1 MFGAPLDL
9 MVQFQPECMRMTTS
23 FLVFANLI
31 IPLITGSFCFFYFA
45 YFVFAHPSRAVSYRL
60 FVAFLV
66 GFSLFLFGRPLQLML
81 GPHPLP
87 LIIVNI
93 RVFIL
98 CSVLAPIVILT
109 ARNFNKRITRKEG
122 LAVFIACLP
131 LGIGYVAFNTLGT
144 DASYRLFEIAGL
156 VAYDNLTPTMRAP
169 WYGREVTIGVQTVT
183 GLLLL
188 LFSFI
193 RLIKMRRESRPKA
206 ILGDKEFLI
215 NVGILIF
222 ALSFILGSL
231 AKQWWIYYVS
241 SIATALLVGG
251 SVLIDIKE
259 IHNYYEKLVPFIKEE
274 IIHNVA
280 LSELSKSKLMEML
293 GCLGKK
299 TDLNTF
305 AVIKAK
311 GQDDGLCGDFAT
323 LEEIVR
329 VIGRRLED
337 VSSEENFLILPISDT
352 TVGVVL
358 RLPRERG
365 TSRQAYILGALDDI
379 RQEIQRTYRRELA
392 IGIGRSYDKIE
403 ELRFSYHEAMN
414 ALEYAEQ
421 LEGCGIVHVEN
432 ISEPDR
438 RRSAYPVR
446 EKEKLLSLIRSG
458 DAENGRA
465 ALAAFFVKFRRY
477 IDEEPGVLRIRLYEL
492 VCSFIDSAILGG
504 GDERTLNELVGRYI
518 GEIAHIDDPAVAERW
533 LAKIV
538 AETAGIV
545 VRVYERRSKVLIENA
560 KKYIEANFRSQ
571 LNYREVAREIFISPS
586 YFLSLFKK
594 ETGTTFVDY
603 LTSVR
608 IEEAK
613 RLLLT
618 TDLGVTRIAYDLG
631 FNNSNY
637 FSNIFR
643 KTVGVSATEY
653 RKPRSAPTA

>member
-1 MFGAPLDL
+1 ML
-9 MVQFQPECMRMTTS
+9 QFLPESLRMTTS

-31 IPLITGSFCFFYFA
+31 IPLISGSFCFFYFV

-66 GFSLFLFGRPLQLML
+66 GFSLFLFGRPLQLLL

-87 LIIVNI
+87 LIVVNI

-98 CSVLAPIVILT
+98 CSALAPISILT
-109 ARNFNKRITRKEG
+109 ARTYNKRITRREG
-122 LAVFIACLP
+122 LAVFAACLP
-131 LGIGYVAFNTLGT
+131 LGLGYVVFNTLGT
-144 DASYRLFEIAGL
+144 QASYRLFELAGL
-156 VAYDNLTPTMRAP
+156 AAWDNLTPSLKAP

-183 GLLLL
+183 GLLLF
-188 LFSFI
+188 LFSGI
-193 RLIKMRRESRPKA
+193 RLVSMRRESRPKA
-206 ILGDKEFLI
+206 LLGDKEFLI
-215 NVGILIF
+215 NTGILIF

-231 AKQWWIYYVS
+231 ARQWWIYYVS

-251 SVLIDIKE
+251 SVLIDITE
-259 IHNYYEKLVPFIKEE
+259 IHHHYEKLIPFIKEE

-280 LSELSKSKLMEML
+280 FSELSKHKLMEML

-311 GQDDGLCGDFAT
+311 AEADGLCGDFTT
-323 LEEIVR
+323 LEDIVR

-337 VSSEENFLILPISDT
+337 VASEENFLILPISDT
-352 TVGVVL
+352 TVGIVL

-379 RQEIQRTYRRELA
+379 RQEIQRTRSLELA
-392 IGIGRSYDKIE
+392 IGIGRSYEKIE
-403 ELRFSYHEAMN
+403 DLRVSYHEAMN
-414 ALEYAEQ
+414 ALEHAEQ

-446 EKEKLLSLIRSG
+446 EKEKLLALIRSG
-458 DAENGRA
+458 DAENSRA

-477 IDEEPGVLRIRLYEL
+477 LEEEPGVLRIRLYEL

-504 GDERTLNELVGRYI
+504 GDEKTLNDRVGTYI
-518 GEIAHIDDPAVAERW
+518 GEIAHIDDPVIAERW
-533 LAKIV
+533 LEKIA

-560 KKYIEANFRSQ
+560 KKYIEANYRSQ
-571 LNYREVAREIFISPS
+571 LNYRDVAREIFISPS
-586 YFLSLFKK
+586 YFLSLFKQ

-608 IEEAK
+608 MEEAK
-613 RLLLT
+613 RLLHS
-618 TDLGVTRIAYDLG
+618 TDLPVTQIAYDLG

-643 KTVGVSATEY
+643 KTVGVSATEF